1 MHLVLVYSEGGWN
14 MEKTGEELF
23 ISQLAHVEEHRGPDE
38 QVVRRRDYHRYLCG
52 KGGGTFYRIDEHFSV
67 ESLFS
72 ADVGSRVTLV
82 LRNLHTSNL
91 DEVVFD
97 VAERYC
103 RGGFEIWCGYTSDTE
118 DSYAVTIEYKA
129 ANPQGSYILVYAS
142 GRPLVF

>member
-1 MHLVLVYSEGGWN
+1 

-23 ISQLAHVEEHRGPDE
+23 ISQLAHVEEHRDPK
-38 QVVRRRDYHRYLCG
+38 QVVRRRDYHRYLGG
-52 KGGGTFYRIDEHFSV
+52 KGGGTFYRIDKSFSV

-72 ADVGSRVTLV
+72 ADVGSRATLV
-82 LRNLHTSNL
+82 LRNLHTGNL

-97 VAERYC
+97 VTERY
-103 RGGFEIWCGYTSDTE
+103 RKGDLEIWCGYISDTE